1 MQHLTNEFWCR
12 WKKEF
17 LLSLQGRQ
25 NWTRPRKNLQVND
38 VVIVKEDDMPRNQ
51 WRVCRVVE
59 ALPDEDGLVRKVKLE
74 VGSQNLTSDGKRDR
88 PLSTL
93 ERLIQKLVL
102 LTSTQDE

>member
-1 MQHLTNEFWCR
+1 MWI
-12 WKKEF
+12 
-17 LLSLQGRQ
+17 
-25 NWTRPRKNLQVND
+25 RPRKNLQVND

-59 ALPDEDGLVRKVKLE
+59 ALPDEDGLVRKVSLE

-93 ERLIQKLVL
+93 ERPIHKLVL
-102 LTSTQDE
+102 LTST

>member
-1 MQHLTNEFWCR
+1 MWI
-12 WKKEF
+12 
-17 LLSLQGRQ
+17 
-25 NWTRPRKNLQVND
+25 RPRKNLQVND
-38 VVIVKEDDMPRNQ
+38 VVIVKEDDMPKNQ

-59 ALPDEDGLVRKVKLE
+59 ALPDEDGLVRKVNLE

-93 ERLIQKLVL
+93 ERPIHKLVL